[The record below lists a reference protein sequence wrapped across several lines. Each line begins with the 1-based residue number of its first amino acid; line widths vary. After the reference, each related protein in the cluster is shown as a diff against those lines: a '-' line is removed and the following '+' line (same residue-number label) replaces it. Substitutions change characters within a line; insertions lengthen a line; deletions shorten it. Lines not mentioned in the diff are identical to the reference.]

1 MSNVERRKVRWV
13 IAHFP
18 VELFVRTAK
27 AFTDE
32 LEKLCPNQF
41 DIEILT
47 LGEYMSRYS
56 ELYSEEEMK
65 FWKTTTPTIRGLENS
80 YRTIASTDVKE
91 LDTFAKIE
99 KRWQVFFEA
108 MKNGKFEMSQTQVS
122 IVGTH
127 LHTNFHTIDLP
138 FLFTGHDHVSKALDG
153 AIGDRLCA
161 EVGDATGVRGLGFT
175 YSGGYRIIGSTDGIT
190 SLKDLSD
197 KKFITATHTSNLLFK
212 KIGIEHLT
220 RKSATADDIGDMA
233 EQGGALETTYLRFE
247 GKNILKTN
255 HSMFMTSILTSDA
268 FLNTLTA
275 EQQEAFK
282 IAAKRVAKIE
292 RVWSVEDAK
301 KYEDEAVSR
310 GVTIVDISDED
321 KALLKKSA
329 RQIYQASTLD
339 HAGIDKETVH
349 EIIKL
354 GLEIDK
360 SHYLG

>member
-190 SLKDLSD
+190 SLNDLNN
-197 KKFITATHTSNLLFK
+197 KKFVTATATSNMLFGK
-212 KIGIEHLT
+212 AGINHLP
-220 RKSATADDIGDMA
+220 RYQSSAQDVADMA
-233 EQGGALETTYLRFE
+233 EAGGAIETTYLRFG
-247 GKNILKTN
+247 GKNVLKTE
-255 HSMFMTSILTSDA
+255 HSVFMTSILACDS
-268 FLNTLTA
+268 FLSSLTT

-292 RVWSVEDAK
+292 RIWSVEDAK

-310 GVTIVDISDED
+310 GVTIVEASDED
-321 KALLKKSA
+321 KQRLKDAAQKVYLKENLE
-329 RQIYQASTLD
+329 RVGINSTLVND
-339 HAGIDKETVH
+339 II
-349 EIIKL
+349 EIGKTL
-354 GLEIDK
+354 
-360 SHYLG
+360 